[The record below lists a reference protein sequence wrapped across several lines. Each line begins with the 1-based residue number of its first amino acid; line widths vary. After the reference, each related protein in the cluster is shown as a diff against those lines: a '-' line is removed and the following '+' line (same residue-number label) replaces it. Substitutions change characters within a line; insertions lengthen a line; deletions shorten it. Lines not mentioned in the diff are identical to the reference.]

1 MNAWQWRKCVPGPA
15 RPRSFSAPAVRR
27 TMSMLE
33 VSSLSGIELFKHL
46 PDSCLEA
53 LEKNSNLLN
62 CSTGHLFF
70 QPEQTG
76 RVLFVLEMGSV
87 RTFRT
92 YGHRKLTIA
101 VLQPP
106 AVFGVMGCFG
116 QGKYL
121 SSAEALEASRVRMIS
136 RDSIQAL
143 LECAPHVT
151 HKLVDLMSERCVHF
165 LRKME
170 TLARKGLI
178 PRLATLLLEKAKKD
192 VVAGM
197 THKDLADQLAVHRE
211 SITATLSELRR
222 AGIITIERKTI
233 HILHRERLERAS
245 QE

>member
-1 MNAWQWRKCVPGPA
+1 
-15 RPRSFSAPAVRR
+15 
-27 TMSMLE
+27 MLD
-33 VSSLSGIELFKHL
+33 VSLLAEIDLFKQL

-53 LEKNSNLLN
+53 LEKDSNVLN
-62 CSTGHLFF
+62 CSAGHLFF

-76 RVLFVLEMGSV
+76 RVLFVLEKGSV

-92 YGHRKLTIA
+92 YGDRTLTIT

-106 AVFGVMGCFG
+106 AIFGVLGCFG
-116 QGKYL
+116 QGKYYA
-121 SSAEALEASRVRMIS
+121 SAEALQASRVRMIS

-143 LECAPHVT
+143 LECAPPVV

-165 LRKME
+165 LHRME

-178 PRLATLLLEKAKKD
+178 PRLATLLLEKAENG

-197 THKDLADQLAVHRE
+197 THKQLAEHLGLHRE
-211 SITATLSELRR
+211 SITATLGELRR
-222 AGIITIERKTI
+222 AGIIAMQRKTI
-233 HILHRERLERAS
+233 RILQPERLERAT

>member
-1 MNAWQWRKCVPGPA
+1 MLDV
-15 RPRSFSAPAVRR
+15 SFLS
-27 TMSMLE
+27 E
-33 VSSLSGIELFKHL
+33 VDLFKHL

-53 LEKNSNLLN
+53 LEKDCNVLD
-62 CSTGHLFF
+62 CCAGYLFF

-76 RVLFVLEMGSV
+76 RVLFVLEKGSV

-92 YGHRKLTIA
+92 YGDRTLTIT

-106 AVFGVMGCFG
+106 AIFGVVGCFG
-116 QGKYL
+116 EGRYH
-121 SSAEALEASRVRMIS
+121 SSAEALQASRVRMIP

-143 LECAPHVT
+143 LECAPHVA

-165 LRKME
+165 LRRME

-178 PRLATLLLEKAKKD
+178 PRLATLLLERAEHD

-197 THKDLADQLAVHRE
+197 THKDMADHLAVHRE
-211 SITATLSELRR
+211 SITATLGELRR

-233 HILHRERLERAS
+233 RILQRERLDRAT

>member
-1 MNAWQWRKCVPGPA
+1 MLDV
-15 RPRSFSAPAVRR
+15 SF
-27 TMSMLE
+27 
-33 VSSLSGIELFKHL
+33 LSEIDLFKHL

-53 LEKNSNLLN
+53 LEKDSNLLN
-62 CSTGHLFF
+62 CRAGYLFF
-70 QPEQTG
+70 QPEQMG
-76 RVLFVLEMGSV
+76 RVLFVLETGSV

-92 YGHRKLTIA
+92 YGDRKLTIT

-106 AVFGVMGCFG
+106 AIFGVMGCFG
-116 QGKYL
+116 QGKYF

-165 LRKME
+165 LHKME
-170 TLARKGLI
+170 ILAHRGLI
-178 PRLATLLLEKAKKD
+178 PRLATLLLEKAENG

-197 THKDLADQLAVHRE
+197 THKDLADHLGLHRE
-211 SITATLSELRR
+211 SITTTLGELRK

-233 HILHRERLERAS
+233 RILQRERLERAT

>member
-1 MNAWQWRKCVPGPA
+1 MFDVG
-15 RPRSFSAPAVRR
+15 F
-27 TMSMLE
+27 
-33 VSSLSGIELFKHL
+33 LSGIDLFKHL

-53 LEKNSNLLN
+53 LEKDSNVLN
-62 CSTGHLFF
+62 CSAGYLFF
-70 QPEQTG
+70 QPEQAG
-76 RVLFVLEMGSV
+76 GVLFVLEKGSV

-92 YGHRKLTIA
+92 YGDRKLTIT

-106 AVFGVMGCFG
+106 ALFGLMGCFG
-116 QGKYL
+116 QGRYH

-143 LECAPHVT
+143 LECAPPVT
-151 HKLVDLMSERCVHF
+151 HKLVDLISERCVHF

-178 PRLATLLLEKAKKD
+178 PRLATLLLDKAENG

-197 THKDLADQLAVHRE
+197 THKELANQLGLHRE
-211 SITATLSELRR
+211 SITATLGELRK
-222 AGIITIERKTI
+222 AGIITIQRKTI
-233 HILHRERLERAS
+233 RILQRDRLERAA

>member
-1 MNAWQWRKCVPGPA
+1 
-15 RPRSFSAPAVRR
+15 
-27 TMSMLE
+27 MLD
-33 VSSLSGIELFKHL
+33 VSSLSEIDLFRHL

-53 LEKNSNLLN
+53 LERESNLLN
-62 CSTGHLFF
+62 CSAGHMFF

-76 RVLFVLEMGSV
+76 RVLFVLETGSV

-92 YGHRKLTIA
+92 YGDRKLTIT

-106 AVFGVMGCFG
+106 AIFGVMGCFG

-143 LECAPHVT
+143 LECAPQVT
-151 HKLVDLMSERCVHF
+151 HKLVDLISERCVHF
-165 LRKME
+165 LHKME

-178 PRLATLLLEKAKKD
+178 PRLATLLLEKAQNG

-197 THKDLADQLAVHRE
+197 THKDLADHLGLHRE
-211 SITATLSELRR
+211 SITTTLGELRK
-222 AGIITIERKTI
+222 AGIITMERKTI
-233 HILHRERLERAS
+233 RILQRERLERAT

>member
-1 MNAWQWRKCVPGPA
+1 
-15 RPRSFSAPAVRR
+15 
-27 TMSMLE
+27 MLE

-53 LEKNSNLLN
+53 LEKESNVLN
-62 CSTGHLFF
+62 CSAGHLFF

-76 RVLFVLEMGSV
+76 RVLFVLETGSV

-92 YGHRKLTIA
+92 YGDRKLTIA

-106 AVFGVMGCFG
+106 AIFGVMGCFG

-121 SSAEALEASRVRMIS
+121 SSAEALEDSRVRMIS
-136 RDSIQAL
+136 RDSIQSL

-151 HKLVDLMSERCVHF
+151 HKIVDLMSERCVHF
-165 LRKME
+165 LHRME
-170 TLARKGLI
+170 ILARKGLI
-178 PRLATLLLEKAKKD
+178 PRLATLLLEKAEHG

-197 THKDLADQLAVHRE
+197 THKDLAAHLDVHRE
-211 SITATLSELRR
+211 SITVTLGELRR

-233 HILHRERLERAS
+233 RILHRERLQRAA